1 MNKIQSSLNFML
13 IFSYKFED
21 FQEFY
26 WQFSNFSFAELFVI
40 DRDTN
45 LDLANFVQ
53 TNRGGR
59 KLLIDGYSFTVN
71 RKLNE
76 NLISW
81 KCTKYKQFGCRA
93 RAVTRVIEGTEF
105 VKLSKPDHSH
115 TADMKIGRD
124 EKWIQKQIQTNE
136 FSKKIKKVFE
146 NILQTNFD
154 SFEIYSKK

>member
-1 MNKIQSSLNFML
+1 M
-13 IFSYKFED
+13 IFSKILKIFKNLTD
-21 FQEFY
+21 K
-26 WQFSNFSFAELFVI
+26 FSNFSFTELFVI

-93 RAVTRVIEGTEF
+93 RAVTRVVEGTEF
-105 VKLSKPDHSH
+105 VKLSKPEHSH
-115 TADMKIGRD
+115 TAEMKIGRD
-124 EKWIQKQIQTNE
+124 EK
-136 FSKKIKKVFE
+136 
-146 NILQTNFD
+146 
-154 SFEIYSKK
+154 